1 MFAGSHQLSVD
12 DKGRIAIPARFRQA
26 LQEQGG
32 VQLYI
37 TLGSNPCLE
46 LYPAAEFRRIAAD
59 IQNLA
64 DQQAAEQ
71 LKQWFIGFAV
81 EAEMDRQGRVLLAPM
96 LRRRA
101 RLDGSAVLVGQITRF
116 DLWAESAW
124 NERFGAEVGSLPA
137 ELAAAFRAIRR

>member
-26 LQEQGG
+26 LQELGG
-32 VQLYI
+32 AQLYV

-46 LYPAAEFRRIAAD
+46 IYPAPEFQRIAAD
-59 IQNLA
+59 IQGLP
-64 DQQAAEQ
+64 DQHAAEQ

-81 EAEMDRQGRVLLAPM
+81 EAEMDRQGRVLLPPL

-101 RLDGSAVLVGQITRF
+101 GLDGSAVLMGQITRF
-116 DLWAESAW
+116 DLWSEPLW
-124 NERFGAEVGSLPA
+124 NERFGAEVGSLPDG
-137 ELAAAFRAIRR
+137 LADAFRTIRR